1 MKINNPEAV
10 YLLFI
15 LIPLLISAAIRYR
28 SGSRQ
33 LLLLGGKWRKKKIL
47 DLYLVKFFFST
58 AMLVLF
64 IIAVTLSLMGI
75 VWGQKP
81 VHEEKKGI
89 DVAFVVDI
97 SRSML
102 AEDLYPSRIDKAVD
116 LIRSTIKNLKGS
128 RFSITVFKGTAVVAV
143 PLTEDI
149 VSIESFLN
157 SIGPS
162 MLSSK
167 GTNPEIGLYLAVNSF
182 PPGIGHNG
190 AVVLITDGGELEGNL
205 MRGADLA
212 AAENIPVF
220 TIGAGS
226 EDGVPIILSDGS
238 VVKDLSGNTVISSLD
253 KTQLQKVSERT
264 GGEYFDLSS
273 PAVAVNLFDSV
284 RAINDFS
291 DRKGIRFR
299 NIEHFRFFIILS
311 LLFIFLHFFIRGVKW
326 KKDF

>member
-1 MKINNPEAV
+1 MKINNPESI

-15 LIPLLISAAIRYR
+15 LIPLLLSAAFRYR
-28 SGSRQ
+28 TGSRQ

-58 AMLVLF
+58 AMLILF
-64 IIAVTLSLMGI
+64 IISVTLSLMGI

-89 DVAFVVDI
+89 DVSFVIDI

-102 AEDLYPSRIDKAVD
+102 AQDIYPSRLDKSVD
-116 LIRSTIKNLKGS
+116 LIRTTVRDLKGS
-128 RFSITVFKGTAVVAV
+128 RFSITVFKGSAVVAV

-157 SIGPS
+157 NLSPS

-167 GTNPEIGLYLAVNSF
+167 GTNPEVALFRAVHSF
-182 PPGIGHNG
+182 PSGIGHNG
-190 AVVLITDGGELEGNL
+190 AVILITDGDELEGNL

-212 AAENIPVF
+212 ASRNIPVF
-220 TIGAGS
+220 TVGAGT
-226 EDGVPIILSDGS
+226 EEGVPIVMPDGS
-238 VVKDLSGNTVISSLD
+238 VIKDLTGNTVLSSLD
-253 KTQLQKVSERT
+253 REILERAADRT
-264 GGEYFDLSS
+264 GGEYFNLSS
-273 PAVAVNLFDSV
+273 PTVAVNLLESV
-284 RAINDFS
+284 RAINEFS

-299 NIEHFRFFIILS
+299 HIEHFRFFIIMAL
-311 LLFIFLHFFIRGVKW
+311 IFLILNFLIRGVKW

>member
-1 MKINNPEAV
+1 MKINNPEAI
-10 YLLFI
+10 YLLLI
-15 LIPLLISAAIRYR
+15 LIPLLISTALRYR

-33 LLLLGGKWRKKKIL
+33 LLMLGGEWRKKKIL

-58 AMLVLF
+58 AMLILF
-64 IIAVTLSLMGI
+64 IVSVTFSLMGI

-89 DVAFVVDI
+89 DVAFVIDI

-102 AEDLYPSRIDKAVD
+102 AEDLYPSRLDKAVD
-116 LIRSTIKNLKGS
+116 LIRTTIKDLKGS
-128 RFSITVFKGTAVVAV
+128 RFSITVFKGSAVVAV

-149 VSIESFLN
+149 ISIESFLN
-157 SIGPS
+157 NLSPS
-162 MLSSK
+162 MMSSK
-167 GTNPEIGLYLAVNSF
+167 GTNPEAGLFRAVNSF

-190 AVVLITDGGELEGNL
+190 AIILISDGDELEGNL

-212 AAENIPVF
+212 ASKNIPVF

-226 EDGVPIILSDGS
+226 VEGVPIIMSDGS
-238 VVKDLSGNTVISSLD
+238 VIKDNSGNTVISALD
-253 KTQLQKVSERT
+253 MDALVRAAERT
-264 GGEYFDLSS
+264 GGAYFDLSS
-273 PAVAVNLFDSV
+273 PTAALNLLESV
-284 RAINDFS
+284 RAINEFS

-299 NIEHFRFFIILS
+299 NIEHFRFFIFLALS
-311 LLFIFLHFFIRGVKW
+311 FIFLNFLIRGVKW

>member
-1 MKINNPEAV
+1 MKINNPEAI
-10 YLLFI
+10 YLVLSIFPFLF
-15 LIPLLISAAIRYR
+15 SAIIRYR

-33 LLLLGGKWRKKKIL
+33 LLMLGGKWRKTKIL

-58 AMLVLF
+58 AMFILF
-64 IIAVTLSLMGI
+64 IVTVTFSLMGI

-81 VHEEKKGI
+81 VHEEKRGI
-89 DVAFVVDI
+89 DVAFVIDI

-102 AEDLYPSRIDKAVD
+102 AEDLFPSRLDQAVD
-116 LIRSTIKNLKGS
+116 VIRTTIKDLKGS
-128 RFSITVFKGTAVVAV
+128 RFSITVFKGSAVVAV

-149 VSIESFLN
+149 VSIESFINNLT
-157 SIGPS
+157 PS

-167 GTNPEIGLYLAVNSF
+167 GTNIELGLTKAVNSF
-182 PPGIGHNG
+182 PLGIGHNG
-190 AVVLITDGGELEGNL
+190 AVILITDADELEGNI

-212 AAENIPVF
+212 ATNNIPVF

-226 EDGVPIILSDGS
+226 VDGAPIVLSDGTII
-238 VVKDLSGNTVISSLD
+238 KDQSGNTVISSLD
-253 KTQLQKVSERT
+253 ESTLQRVAERT
-264 GGEYFDLSS
+264 GGAYFNLSN
-273 PAVAVNLFDSV
+273 PAVAVNLLDSV
-284 RAINDFS
+284 REINEFS

-311 LLFIFLHFFIRGVKW
+311 LIFVFLNYSIRGVKW

>member
-1 MKINNPEAV
+1 MSINNPEAI
-10 YLLFI
+10 YLLLL
-15 LIPLLISAAIRYR
+15 LIPILISATIRYR

-33 LLLLGGKWRKKKIL
+33 LLSLGGKWRKKKIL

-58 AMLVLF
+58 AMLMLF
-64 IIAVTLSLMGI
+64 VVTVTLSLMGI

-89 DVAFVVDI
+89 DVAFVIDV

-102 AEDLYPSRIDKAVD
+102 AEDIFPSRLDKAVD
-116 LIRSTIKNLKGS
+116 LVRTTIKDLKGS
-128 RFSITVFKGTAVVAV
+128 RFSITIFKGSAFVAV

-157 SIGPS
+157 NISPS

-167 GTNPEIGLYLAVNSF
+167 GTNPEIGLIRAVKSF

-190 AVVLITDGGELEGNL
+190 AVILITDGDVLEGNL
-205 MRGADLA
+205 MRGADFSA
-212 AAENIPVF
+212 SKNIPVF

-226 EDGVPIILSDGS
+226 TDGVPIILSDGS

-253 KTQLQKVSERT
+253 KDILLKTAERT

-273 PAVAVNLFDSV
+273 STVSVNLLDSV
-284 RAINDFS
+284 RAINEFS

-299 NIEHFRFFIILS
+299 NIEHFRFFIILA
-311 LLFIFLHFFIRGVKW
+311 LIFIFLSFLIRGVKW

>member
-1 MKINNPEAV
+1 MKINNPEAI
-10 YLLFI
+10 YLLFL
-15 LIPLLISAAIRYR
+15 LIPLFISATLRYR

-33 LLLLGGKWRKKKIL
+33 LLRLGGKWRKKKIL

-58 AMLVLF
+58 AMLALF
-64 IIAVTLSLMGI
+64 IVAVTLSLMGI

-89 DVAFVVDI
+89 DVAFVLDI

-102 AEDLYPSRIDKAVD
+102 AEDLYPSRLDKAVD
-116 LIRSTIKNLKGS
+116 LVRTTIKNLKGS
-128 RFSITVFKGTAVVAV
+128 RFSITVFKGSAVVAV

-157 SIGPS
+157 NVNPS

-167 GTNPEIGLYLAVNSF
+167 GTNPEIGLIRAINSF

-190 AVVLITDGGELEGNL
+190 AIILISDGDELEGNL
-205 MRGADLA
+205 MNGADLA
-212 AAENIPVF
+212 ASRNIPVF
-220 TIGAGS
+220 TIGAGNV
-226 EDGVPIILSDGS
+226 EGIPIILPDGT
-238 VVKDLSGNTVISSLD
+238 VIKDLTGNTVISALDDMSL
-253 KTQLQKVSERT
+253 KKASERS

-273 PAVAVNLFDSV
+273 PSAAVNLLDSV
-284 RAINDFS
+284 RAINEFS

-299 NIEHFRFFIILS
+299 NIEHYRFFIIMALI
-311 LLFIFLHFFIRGVKW
+311 FIFLNFFIRGVKW

>member
-1 MKINNPEAV
+1 M
-10 YLLFI
+10 
-15 LIPLLISAAIRYR
+15 
-28 SGSRQ
+28 
-33 LLLLGGKWRKKKIL
+33 LGGKWRKKKIL

-58 AMLVLF
+58 AMLILF
-64 IIAVTLSLMGI
+64 IVSVTFSLMGI

-81 VHEEKKGI
+81 VHEEKRGI
-89 DVAFVVDI
+89 DVAFVIDI

-102 AEDLYPSRIDKAVD
+102 AEDLYPSRLDKAVD
-116 LIRSTIKNLKGS
+116 LIRTTIKDLKGS
-128 RFSITVFKGTAVVAV
+128 RFSITVFKGSAVVAV

-149 VSIESFLN
+149 ISIESFLN
-157 SIGPS
+157 NLSPS

-167 GTNPEIGLYLAVNSF
+167 GTNPESGLFRAVNSF

-190 AVVLITDGGELEGNL
+190 AIILISDGDELEGNL

-212 AAENIPVF
+212 ASKNIPVF

-226 EDGVPIILSDGS
+226 VEGVPIIMSDGS
-238 VVKDLSGNTVISSLD
+238 VIKDNSGNTVISALD
-253 KTQLQKVSERT
+253 MDTLVRAAERT

-273 PAVAVNLFDSV
+273 PTAALNLLESV
-284 RAINDFS
+284 RAINEFS

-299 NIEHFRFFIILS
+299 NIEHFRFFIFLALS
-311 LLFIFLHFFIRGVKW
+311 FIFLNFLIRGVKW

>member
-1 MKINNPEAV
+1 MKINNPQAL
-10 YLLFI
+10 YLLLL
-15 LIPLLISAAIRYR
+15 LIPLFISAALRYR

-33 LLLLGGKWRKKKIL
+33 LLRLGGEWRKKKIL

-64 IIAVTLSLMGI
+64 IGAITFSLMGI
-75 VWGQKP
+75 IWGQKP

-89 DVAFVVDI
+89 DVAFVIDI

-102 AEDLYPSRIDKAVD
+102 AEDLYPSRLDKAVD
-116 LIRSTIKNLKGS
+116 LVRTTMKNLKGS
-128 RFSITVFKGTAVVAV
+128 RFSITVFKGNAVVAV
-143 PLTEDI
+143 PLTEDTI
-149 VSIESFLN
+149 SIETFLS
-157 SIGPS
+157 SISPA

-167 GTNPEIGLYLAVNSF
+167 GTNTEAGIVKAVNSF

-190 AVVLITDGGELEGNL
+190 AVVLISDGDVLEGNL
-205 MRGADLA
+205 MRGAELA
-212 AAENIPVF
+212 ASRDIPLF
-220 TIGAGS
+220 AIGAGS
-226 EDGVPIILSDGS
+226 VEGVPIILNDGS
-238 VVKDLSGNTVISSLD
+238 VIRDLSGNTVITSLD
-253 KTQLQKVSERT
+253 RDALAKAAERT

-273 PAVAVNLFDSV
+273 PSVSAGLNEAV

-299 NIEHFRFFIILS
+299 NIEHFRFFVILA
-311 LLFIFLHFFIRGVKW
+311 LIFIMLHFVIRGVKW

>member
-1 MKINNPEAV
+1 MKINNPEAI
-10 YLLFI
+10 YLLLI

-33 LLLLGGKWRKKKIL
+33 LLMLGGKWRKNKIL

-58 AMLVLF
+58 AMLFLF
-64 IIAVTLSLMGI
+64 VVSVTFSLMGI

-89 DVAFVVDI
+89 DVAFVIDI

-102 AEDLYPSRIDKAVD
+102 AEDLYPSRLDKAVD
-116 LIRSTIKNLKGS
+116 LIRTAIKDLKGS

-157 SIGPS
+157 SLSPS

-167 GTNPEIGLYLAVNSF
+167 GTNPEAGLFHGVNSF

-190 AVVLITDGGELEGNL
+190 AVILITDGDELEGNL

-212 AAENIPVF
+212 ASKNIPVF

-226 EDGVPIILSDGS
+226 VEGVPIIMADGS
-238 VVKDLSGNTVISSLD
+238 VIKDSSGNTVISALD
-253 KTQLQKVSERT
+253 LDTLTRAAERT
-264 GGEYFDLSS
+264 GGEYFNLSS
-273 PAVAVNLFDSV
+273 PTAALNLLDSV
-284 RAINDFS
+284 RAINEFS

-311 LLFIFLHFFIRGVKW
+311 LGFMFLNFLIRGVKW

>member
-1 MKINNPEAV
+1 MKINNPEAI
-10 YLLFI
+10 YLLLI
-15 LIPLLISAAIRYR
+15 LIPLIISAAIRYR

-58 AMLVLF
+58 AMLILF
-64 IIAVTLSLMGI
+64 VIAVTFSLMGI

-89 DVAFVVDI
+89 DVAFVLDI

-102 AEDLYPSRIDKAVD
+102 AEDLYPSRLDQAVD
-116 LIRSTIKNLKGS
+116 LVRTVMKDLKGS
-128 RFSITVFKGTAVVAV
+128 RFSITIFKGTAVVAV

-157 SIGPS
+157 NISPA

-167 GTNPEIGLYLAVNSF
+167 GTNPEMGLTRAVNSF
-182 PPGIGHNG
+182 PAGIGHNG
-190 AVVLITDGGELEGNL
+190 AIVLVTDGGELEGNI
-205 MRGADLA
+205 MRSADLA
-212 AAENIPVF
+212 ASENIPLF
-220 TIGAGS
+220 AIGAGS
-226 EDGVPIILSDGS
+226 AEGVPIVLSDGT
-238 VVKDLSGNTVISSLD
+238 VIKDESGNTVISSLD
-253 KTQLQKVSERT
+253 EASLLRAAERT
-264 GGEYFDLSS
+264 GGEYFNLSD
-273 PAVAVNLFDSV
+273 PTAAVNLLDSV
-284 RAINDFS
+284 RAINEFS

-311 LLFIFLHFFIRGVKW
+311 LIFIMLSIIIRGVKW
-326 KKDF
+326 KRDF